1 MHKCMCHAKKKKKP
15 TTLSAYLI
23 RKLKQYCVTY
33 LTNHYQPTSL
43 ARRGVIR
50 IAEGFGICLE
60 FLKSGMAYLKN

>member
-1 MHKCMCHAKKKKKP
+1 MHKCVCQRKKIK

-33 LTNHYQPTSL
+33 LRNHYQPTSL

-50 IAEGFGICLE
+50 VGDALGIYIE
-60 FLKSGMAYLKN
+60 F

>member
-1 MHKCMCHAKKKKKP
+1 MCVPEKKKIK

-33 LTNHYQPTSL
+33 LRNHYQPTSL

-50 IAEGFGICLE
+50 IGDALGIYIE
-60 FLKSGMAYLKN
+60 F